1 MTNTTAGS
9 AIKLG
14 TTSGGNEVTKTVTYT
29 ASTNT
34 ITIDPSS
41 DLTED
46 TTYYATLSNAWYYQN
61 GACAQGASESISF
74 TTDSVAPTV
83 SSVAYRLT
91 EAGTDGLTNASL
103 TDTFYAVVTFSEEV
117 SEVISDTASAR
128 PEIKSKAEKSGS
140 TSVTEFQYDIVSSTT
155 NLADGDCKETG
166 TGNNDGKIYTCRYT
180 GSSLSGSNLFKT
192 YATELHRPRD

>member
-1 MTNTTAGS
+1 MSVTGSVGRRCQWRERHRQPPGHRSNNGYLTTLSGNISLVFGSDVYSENTCSTELTNTTAGS

-103 TDTFYAVVTFSEEV
+103 TDTFYSVVTFSEPVASVE
-117 SEVISDTASAR
+117 SDTCVR
-128 PEIKSKAEKSGS
+128 PS
-140 TSVTEFQYDIVSSTT
+140 
-155 NLADGDCKETG
+155 
-166 TGNNDGKIYTCRYT
+166 RY
-180 GSSLSGSNLFKT
+180 LVQNKQ
-192 YATELHRPRD
+192 HRH

>member
-103 TDTFYAVVTFSEEV
+103 TDTFYAVVTFSEPVASVE
-117 SEVISDTASAR
+117 SDTASAR
-128 PEIKSKAEKSGS
+128 PAIWYKTSS
-140 TSVTEFQYDIVSSTT
+140 TATEAQYDIVSSTT
-155 NLADGDCKETG
+155 TLASGDCKETG
-166 TGNNDGKIYTCRYT
+166 NGKQRRQDLHLYVHCR
-180 GSSLSGSNLFKT
+180 SVFRLQPFQDLC
-192 YATELHRPRD
+192 